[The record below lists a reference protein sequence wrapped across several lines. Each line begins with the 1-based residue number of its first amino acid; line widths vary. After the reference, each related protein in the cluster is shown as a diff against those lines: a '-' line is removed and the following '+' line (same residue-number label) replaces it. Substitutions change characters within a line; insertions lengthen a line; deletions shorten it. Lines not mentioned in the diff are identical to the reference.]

1 MRPRSSAPKSQLL
14 SAEPHVLTSS
24 LPLSCTLISDFGPLP
39 PLIRSLL
46 SLASPTWLPLL
57 FVLCPRFLLHSNCRP
72 TATHTELKWTGQ
84 PEVPAHPRAHKLQ
97 ATSYKLGY
105 KLFRAGS
112 CSEMLP
118 LAVPHLLSTLPLS
131 CHLHLTNTHQT
142 PGYWPLDGR
151 TVPCVPK
158 SP

>member
-1 MRPRSSAPKSQLL
+1 MRPRSSAPKSQRL

-24 LPLSCTLISDFGPLP
+24 LPLSCTLISDFWPLP

-46 SLASPTWLPLL
+46 SSASPTCLPLL
-57 FVLCPRFLLHSNCRP
+57 FILCPRFLLHSNCRP
-72 TATHTELKWTGQ
+72 TASHTELKWTGQ
-84 PEVPAHPRAHKLQ
+84 PEVPGHPRAH
-97 ATSYKLGY
+97 TPFGY
-105 KLFRAGS
+105 KLFTAGS